1 MTSVRLPEK
10 FYFAAL
16 EKSHDRSAFT
26 SGDDGVDRWLKKRAR
41 QARKKRLSIT
51 RVLLEEPNTI
61 AGYYTLAMGQVNFDD
76 LPHAYA
82 RKLPSTLLPIITL
95 AWLGVDE
102 RYHGK
107 GLGGRILA
115 QALADCHTTGQAMPF
130 VAVLLD
136 CANPGAKSFYQH
148 YDFEELPGH
157 PMTLMLPWS
166 LLDAMMRRGVR
177 GEKSGHL

>member
-10 FYFAAL
+10 FFFATL
-16 EKSHDRSAFT
+16 EKSHNRAAFT
-26 SGDDGVDRWLKKRAR
+26 SGDNAVDQWLKKSAL
-41 QARKKRLSIT
+41 QAQKKRLSVT
-51 RVLLEEPNTI
+51 RVLLEEPGTI

-76 LPHAYA
+76 LPHTYA

-95 AWLGVDE
+95 AWLGVDK
-102 RYHGK
+102 RYQGT

-115 QALADCHTTGQAMPF
+115 QALADCHRTGREIPF

-148 YDFEELPGH
+148 YDFQELPGH
-157 PMTLMLPWS
+157 PMTLMLPWL
-166 LLDAMMRRGVR
+166 LLDAMMHG
-177 GEKSGHL
+177 KT